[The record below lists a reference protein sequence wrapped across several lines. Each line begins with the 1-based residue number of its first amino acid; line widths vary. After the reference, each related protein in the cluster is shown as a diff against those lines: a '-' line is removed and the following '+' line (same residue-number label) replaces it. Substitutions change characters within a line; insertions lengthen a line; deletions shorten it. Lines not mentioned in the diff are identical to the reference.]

1 MNNQLYDEIKTLS
14 DIIKKKNTNLFV
26 KETTK
31 YDNLKSMTENIFG
44 KFSTQKY
51 DENGILLLD
60 ETQYSAGLFIFPK
73 FEEIIELYNLIT
85 SSDNYKNYL
94 NYNEREN
101 TLKIITDKDIVNAQI
116 DTNTIDFFQG
126 ISKYVGENFNEILEL
141 KLSLISFPGAYL
153 YNHDKNNFNILQN
166 LNDEN
171 NENDQVNYTLTF
183 DNIHDIKYINDMVI
197 NDSNITNI
205 RIPFLFY
212 TQICGVYTNKD
223 LTKNVIS
230 INKLVHQ
237 SFLPVL
243 NNNYEYVNDDNIY
256 YIIQQTLIG
265 ITLMSIIMFLI
276 DKENNLTTLD
286 YPQINLSFYQDNKSL
301 SNDTIIELVKEVLS
315 SFTTFKIQ
323 GNLYLTL
330 SSTSDTKK
338 SLNINQEKNILFGNF
353 IQDLNFDTDTISSIF
368 DGHIVSEDVPMKVE
382 SIFSKYINSKEKDVS
397 LEKVNAEKSSNPT
410 LADAS
415 FININKP
422 QQQSTFT
429 KPKSIKLNIQPKNT
443 FNNPLS
449 IPKQQPSPEPSPQFR
464 PQQPSPQF
472 RPQQPSPLFRPQ
484 QPSPQFRPQQP
495 SPLFRPQQPSP
506 LFRPQQ
512 PSPQFRPQQ
521 TSQFTPQFIPT
532 LQPQFRPQQTS
543 PQFTPQFKP
552 QQTSPQFTPQQTS
565 PQFIP
570 TLQPQFRPQQ
580 TSPQFTPQFRPQQ
593 TSPQFTPQQTS
604 PQFTPQFIP
613 TLQQQFRPQQ
623 TSPQF
628 TPQFTPQF
636 RPQFRPK
643 FTPIFTQTLAQFKP
657 QQQ

>member
-26 KETTK
+26 KEKTK

-116 DTNTIDFFQG
+116 ETNTIDFFQG

-141 KLSLISFPGAYL
+141 KLPLISFPGAYL

-166 LNDEN
+166 LNDDN
-171 NENDQVNYTLTF
+171 DENDQVNYTLTF

-323 GNLYLTL
+323 CNLYLTL

-368 DGHIVSEDVPMKVE
+368 NGHIVSEDVPMKVE

-449 IPKQQPSPEPSPQFR
+449 IPKQQPSPQFIHQQPSPQFIPQQPSPQFRPSPEPSPQFR
-464 PQQPSPQF
+464 PQQPS
-472 RPQQPSPLFRPQ
+472 
-484 QPSPQFRPQQP
+484 
-495 SPLFRPQQPSP
+495 
-506 LFRPQQ
+506 
-512 PSPQFRPQQ
+512 
-521 TSQFTPQFIPT
+521 
-532 LQPQFRPQQTS
+532 
-543 PQFTPQFKP
+543 
-552 QQTSPQFTPQQTS
+552 
-565 PQFIP
+565 
-570 TLQPQFRPQQ
+570 PQFRPQQ

-593 TSPQFTPQQTS
+593 TSPQFRPQFTPQFRPQQTS
-604 PQFTPQFIP
+604 PQFRPQFTPQFI
-613 TLQQQFRPQQ
+613 PQQ

-636 RPQFRPK
+636 RPQQTSPQFTPQFIPQQTSPQFIPQQQFRPK
-643 FTPIFTQTLAQFKP
+643 FTPIFTQTLAQFKH